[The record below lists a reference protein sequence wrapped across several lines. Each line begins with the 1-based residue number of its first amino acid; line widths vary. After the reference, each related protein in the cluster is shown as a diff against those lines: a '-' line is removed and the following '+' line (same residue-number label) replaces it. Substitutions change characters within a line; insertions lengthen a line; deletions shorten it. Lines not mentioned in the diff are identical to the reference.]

1 MWFLGRLILISVE
14 EENTGPRQSR
24 CVTSLGHAE
33 DALGQSGSNLEAVFE
48 GATQE
53 REGGFRNMGAGRCD
67 LKIVT
72 PYSSSPR
79 REETGTKE
87 RQKRREEEAI
97 QHSWI
102 GWRS

>member
-1 MWFLGRLILISVE
+1 MPHVSRPRGRWIRH
-14 EENTGPRQSR
+14 P
-24 CVTSLGHAE
+24 
-33 DALGQSGSNLEAVFE
+33 GSNLEAVFE

-53 REGGFRNMGAGRCD
+53 REGGLRNMGAGRCD

-97 QHSWI
+97 QHS
-102 GWRS
+102 